1 MTGWFMQF
9 EGRRRT
15 SHIPNLTPLI
25 DIVFL
30 LLVFFMLT
38 SHFVRE
44 DAIDIDL
51 PVADSGEAIE
61 EDEQLE
67 VVIDGQGRILIHD
80 HFVEPESLEDTL
92 RQALSGKDE
101 KVVRVRG
108 DRAAALG
115 RAVIVLDA
123 SRKAGAQAV
132 DIVTERK

>member
-1 MTGWFMQF
+1 MQF

-15 SHIPNLTPLI
+15 SKVPNLTPLI

-44 DAIDIDL
+44 SVIDIDL
-51 PVADSGEAIE
+51 PVADSGKSI
-61 EDEQLE
+61 DDDKQLE
-67 VVIDGQGRILIHD
+67 VVIDAMGHVRINDKMI
-80 HFVEPESLEDTL
+80 EPEQIEAAL
-92 RQALSGKDE
+92 REGLSNSSD

-108 DRAAALG
+108 DQAAALG
-115 RAVIVLDA
+115 RAVTILDA

-132 DIVTERK
+132 DIVAERK

>member
-1 MTGWFMQF
+1 MQF

-15 SHIPNLTPLI
+15 SHVPNLTPLI

-67 VVIDGQGRILIHD
+67 VVLDAQGRILIHD
-80 HFVEPESLEDTL
+80 HFVEPESLEATL
-92 RQALSGKDE
+92 REALSAKNE

>member
-1 MTGWFMQF
+1 MQF